1 MRRHRGRGGNRWT
14 DTDMQWG
21 RAGVGSTPEMFPS
34 LGEKEKKKTR
44 EMDWEGQVAHVSFLL
59 GFLLS

>member
-1 MRRHRGRGGNRWT
+1 MDRHRHAMGQG
-14 DTDMQWG
+14 WG
-21 RAGVGSTPEMFPS
+21 WFNPRDVSFSWREG
-34 LGEKEKKKTR
+34 KKKTR

>member
-1 MRRHRGRGGNRWT
+1 
-14 DTDMQWG
+14 MQWG